1 MSTGE
6 PRFRSIVLDVD
17 STLSGV
23 EGIDWLAAC
32 RGEAMA
38 RAISEM
44 TYAAM
49 QGGVP
54 LEQIYGRRLSKI
66 RPRHDEIEALSHVY
80 VERIAPGAVDAIRRM
95 QRAGVQ
101 VQLVSGGLR
110 PALLRLAYHIG
121 LSPGDVHAVP
131 IHFDAV
137 GAYTDYD
144 ASSPLTTSSGKRDVV
159 RKLALEAPAIAVG
172 DGVTDVAMRE
182 AVDSFAAF
190 TGFARRQP
198 VIDAADDVVASFAEL
213 ERLVFGVSRAD

>member
-1 MSTGE
+1 MSPGE
-6 PRFRSIVLDVD
+6 PRFRSVVLDVD

-32 RGEAMA
+32 RGDAMA
-38 RAISEM
+38 RAVAEM
-44 TYAAM
+44 TRAAM

-54 LEQIYGRRLSKI
+54 LEQVYGRRLAKI

-80 VERIAPGAVDAIRRM
+80 VERVAPGAVDVIHRM
-95 QRAGVQ
+95 QRAGIQ

-110 PALLRLAYHIG
+110 PALLRLAYHVG

-144 ASSPLTTSSGKRDVV
+144 ASSPLTRSSGKRDVV
-159 RKLALEAPAIAVG
+159 RGLALDGPVIAVG

-190 TGFARRQP
+190 TGFVQRQP
-198 VIDAADDVVASFAEL
+198 VIDAADDTVASFSEL
-213 ERLVFGVSRAD
+213 ERLVFG